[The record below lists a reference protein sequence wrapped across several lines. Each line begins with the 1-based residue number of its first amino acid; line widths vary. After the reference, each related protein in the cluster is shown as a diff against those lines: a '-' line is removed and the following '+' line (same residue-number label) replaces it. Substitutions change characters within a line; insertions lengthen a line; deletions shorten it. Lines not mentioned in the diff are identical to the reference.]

1 MIAPDMDI
9 PIGTAEYVRS
19 RAEDWP
25 ATEDRGDDCSR
36 GSLPSRPP
44 KHGDITH
51 ANFGEDR
58 LVKNS
63 VLRGQCDNYNLNSHR
78 RCNNVELIWIGR
90 TCDYI

>member
-25 ATEDRGDDCSR
+25 ATEDGGEDCSR

-58 LVKNS
+58 
-63 VLRGQCDNYNLNSHR
+63 
-78 RCNNVELIWIGR
+78 
-90 TCDYI
+90 